1 MHPQTLPDSLWNL
14 LPRLDGIPGIAL
26 TYLGGGSAMALSLGH
41 RKSEDLDFF
50 VREDFDDL
58 TFLRNARTQKLDTL
72 LLHQTQAHT
81 VLMIERVKVDLI
93 KERIPLMFPLKPV
106 LPEMKNLKIADPR
119 DIGRMKILSIGSR
132 GSKKDFVDLFCL
144 TRDTISLESLLS
156 MIMAESQ
163 GIRYSKLHFLK
174 GLVDFEE
181 ADQEGEL
188 AMIWNLSW
196 EEIKRILREE
206 VKGIAKHLTHQ

>member
-1 MHPQTLPDSLWNL
+1 
-14 LPRLDGIPGIAL
+14 
-26 TYLGGGSAMALSLGH
+26 MALSLGH

-50 VREDFDDL
+50 VPQDFDDL
-58 TFLRNARTQKLDTL
+58 TFIRRVHAQDLDIL

-93 KERIPLMFPLKPV
+93 KERIPLRFPLQAV
-106 LPEMKNLKIADPR
+106 LPKMKNLKIADPR

-156 MIMAESQ
+156 MVMEESQ
-163 GIRYSKLHFLK
+163 GIRYSKLQFLK

-196 EEIKRILREE
+196 EEIKKILREE
-206 VKGIAKHLTHQ
+206 VKKIARHITHQ

>member
-1 MHPQTLPDSLWNL
+1 MHPQALPDSLWKL
-14 LPRLDGIPGIAL
+14 LQRLDRLPGIAV

-41 RKSEDLDFF
+41 RKSQDLDFF
-50 VREDFDDL
+50 VLEDFDDL
-58 TFLRNARTQKLDTL
+58 SFIRNAGMERLDIL
-72 LLHQTQAHT
+72 LLHQTPVHT
-81 VLMIERVKVDLI
+81 VLMIDRIKVDLI
-93 KERIPLMFPLKPV
+93 KKWIPLKFPLMP
-106 LPEMKNLKIADPR
+106 LHAQMKNLKMADPK

-144 TRDTISLESLLS
+144 TREMISLESLLA
-156 MIMAESQ
+156 MTMEENQ

-188 AMIWNLSW
+188 AMIWNISW
-196 EEIKRILREE
+196 EEVKRTLVEE
-206 VKGIAKHLTHQ
+206 VKEIARRIANQ

>member
-1 MHPQTLPDSLWNL
+1 MSL
-14 LPRLDGIPGIAL
+14 
-26 TYLGGGSAMALSLGH
+26 YLGH
-41 RKSEDLDFF
+41 RKSADLDFF
-50 VREDFDDL
+50 VREHFDDL
-58 TFLRNARTQKLDTL
+58 TFIRNARMEKLDIL
-72 LLHQTQAHT
+72 LLHQTHAHT

-93 KERIPLMFPLKPV
+93 KERIPLNFPLQSLHPQ
-106 LPEMKNLKIADPR
+106 MKNLKMADPK

-144 TRDTISLESLLS
+144 TREMISLESLLA
-156 MIMAESQ
+156 MAMEESQ

-188 AMIWNLSW
+188 AMIWKLSW
-196 EEIKRILREE
+196 EEIKRTLREE
-206 VKGIAKHLTHQ
+206 VKGIARHITNQ

>member
-1 MHPQTLPDSLWNL
+1 MHTQTLPDSLWKL
-14 LPRLDGIPGIAL
+14 LPRLDRIPGIAL
-26 TYLGGGSAMALSLGH
+26 TYLGGGSAMSLYLGH
-41 RKSEDLDFF
+41 RKSADLDFF
-50 VREDFDDL
+50 LREHFDDL
-58 TFLRNARTQKLDTL
+58 TFIRNARMEKLDIL
-72 LLHQTQAHT
+72 LLHQTHAHT

-93 KERIPLMFPLKPV
+93 KERIPLNFPLQSLHPQ
-106 LPEMKNLKIADPR
+106 MKNLKIADPK

-144 TRDTISLESLLS
+144 TREMISLESLLA
-156 MIMAESQ
+156 MAMEESQ

-188 AMIWNLSW
+188 AMIWKLSW
-196 EEIKRILREE
+196 EEIKRTLREE
-206 VKGIAKHLTHQ
+206 VKGIARHITNQ